1 MFRLCIS
8 IVASLLSLL
17 ATVGFAQSGA
27 LQTVTIA
34 PGSSIKFKAN
44 SANASGYQWLK
55 DDIRLADGKTAT
67 YVASLAGKYTVVTT
81 NAEGCESVP
90 SDPVIVII
98 DQTNPSLIADMAIS
112 KTSELRAVGIN
123 DPFDYTL
130 SVKNH
135 GPKTANMIKVQD
147 VLPMGLSF
155 ERLITPL
162 VGTATYNLDN
172 RTVTWDIIKM
182 DSSATAELKIK
193 VKTNQYGIY
202 KNTATVKANETDPN
216 PANNSATD
224 VKPVLGITIPNVFT
238 PNGDGKNDAFE
249 IVGLLLYESNELR
262 IVNRWGSPVYE
273 KVGYQNDW
281 KADGLSDGTY
291 FYVLKIKTP
300 TNTWQEFKGYVT
312 VIR

>member
-1 MFRLCIS
+1 MFGIRIS

-17 ATVGFAQSGA
+17 ATVGFAQSSA

-44 SANASGYQWLK
+44 STNATAYQWIK
-55 DDIRLADGKTAT
+55 DDVRLADGKTAT
-67 YVASLAGKYTVVTT
+67 YVASTAGKYTVVTT
-81 NAEGCESVP
+81 NGEGCESVP

-112 KTSELRAVGIN
+112 KTSELRAVSIN

-130 SVKNH
+130 VVKNH
-135 GPKTANMIKVQD
+135 GPKTANMIKVLD
-147 VLPMGLSF
+147 MLPIGLNF
-155 ERLITPL
+155 ERLIDPT

-193 VKTNQYGIY
+193 VKTNQYGLY
-202 KNTATVKANETDPN
+202 RNTATVKANETDPN
-216 PANNSATD
+216 QTNNNATD
-224 VKPVLGITIPNVFT
+224 VKAILGITIPNVFT
-238 PNGDGKNDAFE
+238 PNGDGKNDSFE
-249 IVGLLLYESNELR
+249 IVGLSLYESNEIR

-273 KVGYQNDW
+273 KTGYQNDW

-300 TNTWQEFKGYVT
+300 TNTWQEFKGFVT
-312 VIR
+312 VIH